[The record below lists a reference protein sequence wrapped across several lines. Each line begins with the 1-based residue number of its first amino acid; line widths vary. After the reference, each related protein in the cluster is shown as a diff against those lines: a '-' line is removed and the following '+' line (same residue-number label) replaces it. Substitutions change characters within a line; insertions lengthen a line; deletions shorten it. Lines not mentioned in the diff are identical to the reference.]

1 LREGIDDLAAA
12 TDWLF
17 ENHERDADIPG
28 AVSNSFLML
37 IGTLAGGWQMARAA
51 AAAAR
56 RIAAGDADKSFY
68 EAKIITARFYAEQI
82 MPVACSYRK
91 AIESGGET
99 IMALSEEQF

>member
-1 LREGIDDLAAA
+1 MWTGRYSRSHGLRRNGKREPLEEVTFAEILQKAGYV
-12 TDWLF
+12 T
-17 ENHERDADIPG
+17 
-28 AVSNSFLML
+28 
-37 IGTLAGGWQMARAA
+37 GGWQMARAA

-68 EAKIITARFYAEQI
+68 KAKIVTARFYAEQI

-91 AIESGGET
+91 AIESGSET